1 MKFWPIQRDGGVAD
15 LPYPVP
21 DAVAPVLATFSA
33 MYDSVAYAPPWICY
47 LVSEGEAVV
56 GTCGFKGP
64 PAGGRVE
71 VAYFTLPGQ
80 EGRGVATRMT
90 QQLLRMAEAQDPT
103 VLIAAQTLREHG
115 ASTRILQKL
124 GFELW
129 GEVNHPE
136 DGLVWEW
143 RRRT

>member
-1 MKFWPIQRDGGVAD
+1 
-15 LPYPVP
+15 
-21 DAVAPVLATFSA
+21 
-33 MYDSVAYAPPWICY
+33 
-47 LVSEGEAVV
+47 VSEGEAVV

-64 PAGGRVE
+64 PAGSRVE
-71 VAYFTLPGQ
+71 IAYFTLPGY

-90 QQLLRMAEAQDPT
+90 HQLLRLAEAQDPT